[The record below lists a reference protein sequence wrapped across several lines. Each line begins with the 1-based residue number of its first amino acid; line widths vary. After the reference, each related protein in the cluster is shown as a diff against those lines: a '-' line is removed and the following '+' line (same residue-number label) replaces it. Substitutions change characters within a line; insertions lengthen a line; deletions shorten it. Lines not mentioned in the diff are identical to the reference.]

1 MTAFAILNQS
11 FHFYSRLFNK
21 VFWLSVA
28 SSLSPLLMFFVV
40 GAGQPSILGMLLV
53 MLLSM
58 FFSAYIMVL
67 IHQYSQDQD
76 DSLSSAFSLTLK
88 KVLPITGTSIVF
100 GLFAVVVAI
109 PAGVIASLLAS
120 GIEDKQ
126 LQAGFIALIVSVP
139 VCYVLYRCFF
149 AVYFTLV
156 DGTSPIEAL
165 KASNQ
170 LVKGNGLVFR
180 SFMLLSVVMLAY
192 VAIIVLISQMIA
204 VGSMAQAILEFAVNV
219 IVLPYFTISIYRIFD
234 VARQQKLSL
243 DESDD
248 ESGKDD

>member
-1 MTAFAILNQS
+1 MTASAILKQS

-28 SSLSPLLMFFVV
+28 SSLSPLLMFFAVS
-40 GAGQPSILGMLLV
+40 AGQPSLAGMLLV

-76 DSLSSAFSLTLK
+76 DSLSAAFSLTLK

-149 AVYFTLV
+149 AVYFTLL
-156 DGTSPIEAL
+156 DGTSPIGAL

-192 VAIIVLISQMIA
+192 VVIIVLISQMIA